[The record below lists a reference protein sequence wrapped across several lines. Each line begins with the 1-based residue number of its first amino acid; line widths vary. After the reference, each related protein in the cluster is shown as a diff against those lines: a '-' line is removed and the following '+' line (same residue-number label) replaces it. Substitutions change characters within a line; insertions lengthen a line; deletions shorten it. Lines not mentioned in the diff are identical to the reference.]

1 MDLMEYKNLDL
12 ARKDMSHKLIFESN
26 KKKRWNSAFQ
36 WKKGMSEKNQGLH
49 HRGGRRWK

>member
-12 ARKDMSHKLIFESN
+12 ARKDMSHKLIFASN
-26 KKKRWNSAFQ
+26 KKKDGILLFNG
-36 WKKGMSEKNQGLH
+36 KKVMSEKNQGLH